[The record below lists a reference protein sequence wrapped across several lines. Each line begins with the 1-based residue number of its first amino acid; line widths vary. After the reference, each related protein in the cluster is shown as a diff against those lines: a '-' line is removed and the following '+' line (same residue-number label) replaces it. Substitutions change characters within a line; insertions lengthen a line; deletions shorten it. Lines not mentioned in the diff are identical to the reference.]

1 MRYSEKELLE
11 FLGTDKIVEKNGI
24 IKGLFCVEATKID
37 DDWDIAEPKELDP
50 TLILPHPYNSLIYPR
65 TDISVLQEQIRESG
79 WIKPVV
85 INRKRQAVSGN
96 SRLACARNLGLK
108 SIPIEIVE
116 FANQEAELLRL
127 ILENAGRIKTTEE
140 RVREAEV
147 LASAKDWLKTQQ
159 VARQRKI
166 LEEIRFYLESRKDAR
181 ADLLTGNLEDDWK
194 LCQKWGINELS
205 LKLTQEFRNKDVLA
219 EATGM
224 GSRENLRKATKV
236 VQAIDLFNELGRRL
250 EAELLRETLNNSVHQ
265 AILKLRELEGS
276 EAHYLYLG
284 EEIKGSKGVLLRGDL
299 CSPGTI
305 KLKDQDSQA
314 IVCEE
319 TGESFFVKWTD
330 LELVGFEAHKNTPP
344 KSPKP
349 KPSPTPA
356 PAVPVGKAPNIT
368 QEAPN
373 ITSEPAPPAFAVGDK
388 VWLIFRE
395 RGAVIERLQWAES
408 HRSWLYHFR
417 YLDSDKTDSLLED
430 HLEPWAD
437 QDQGDFDVHDW
448 VTFRGS
454 IGVVIDT
461 EPIKVQWMGMGTD
474 PAPRGDLQEGVE
486 ELKLFDFDPFNP
498 PKQALTGFKVGDVV
512 AAKSDKGCLKQGTLT
527 GRDDYGDWKV
537 NWGDTPEQSWKDHL
551 IHLAAN
557 CGFAM
562 GDWVSFQ
569 WEGEMF
575 AGKIVSLFRCV
586 ADVSLT
592 PSQRARVPFE
602 WLNKL
607 PKFCRK
613 DAIEAIEG
621 YVSKNAHPSGVLN
634 LVAGFAPHGD
644 REALKHLSEI
654 YSRLNLPYAGVDSVY
669 FMDVIK
675 VFAEVL
681 SQYEKP
687 IDLIAID
694 DEFELIQA
702 LKGLSPKVIELSVL
716 NLWKVAKG
724 EF

>member
-1 MRYSEKELLE
+1 MRYTEKELLE
-11 FLGTDKIVEKNGI
+11 FLGTDNIVEKNGI
-24 IKGLFCVEATKID
+24 IKGLFYVDGKKCE
-37 DDWDIAEPKELDP
+37 DDWDIVEPTELDP

-79 WIKPVV
+79 WVKPIV

-108 SIPIEIVE
+108 SVPIEVV
-116 FANQEAELLRL
+116 NYVDQEAELLRL

-147 LASAKDWLKTQQ
+147 LESAKDWLKTQQ

-166 LEEIRFYLESRKDAR
+166 LEEIRFYLESRKDPR
-181 ADLLTGNLEDDWK
+181 ADQLTGNLGDDWK

-284 EEIKGSKGVLLRGDL
+284 EEIKGSKGVLSRGDL

-314 IVCEE
+314 IVCDN

-330 LELVGFEAHKNTPP
+330 LELVGFESHKNTPP

-356 PAVPVGKAPNIT
+356 PAVPVGKAPS
-368 QEAPN
+368 
-373 ITSEPAPPAFAVGDK
+373 ITSEPTPPAFAVGEK

-395 RGAVIERLQWAES
+395 RGAVIERLQWAEL
-408 HRSWLYHFR
+408 HQAWLYHFR
-417 YLDSDKTDSLLED
+417 YLDSDKVDSLLED

-437 QDQGDFDVHDW
+437 QDQDAFEVHDW
-448 VTFRGS
+448 VTSRGS
-454 IGVVIDT
+454 IGVVIDV

-474 PAPRGDLQEGVE
+474 PAPRGDLQGGVE
-486 ELKLFDFDPFNP
+486 ELSLFDFDPFNP
-498 PKQALTGFKVGDVV
+498 PKQALTKFQVGDVV
-512 AAKSDKGCLKQGTLT
+512 ASKSDKECKDCGTIVDRNEH
-527 GRDDYGDWKV
+527 GEFVIKWRDSHG
-537 NWGDTPEQSWKDHL
+537 NLKDHQ
-551 IHLAAN
+551 IYLAVNA
-557 CGFAM
+557 GFAM

-575 AGKIVSLFRCV
+575 AGKIASLFRCV
-586 ADVSLT
+586 ADISLT

-613 DAIEAIEG
+613 DAIKAIEG
-621 YVSKNAHPSGVLN
+621 YVSKNTHPSGVLN
-634 LVAGFAPHGD
+634 LVAGFAPHGNK
-644 REALKHLSEI
+644 EALKHLSEI

-675 VFAEVL
+675 AFAEVL

-687 IDLIAID
+687 IDLIAIE

-702 LKGLSPKVIELSVL
+702 LRGLSPKVIELSVL

>member
-24 IKGLFCVEATKID
+24 INGLFYVEATKIED
-37 DDWDIAEPKELDP
+37 AWDIIEPSYLDP

-79 WIKPVV
+79 WVKPIV

-108 SIPIEIVE
+108 SVPIEIVE
-116 FANQEAELLRL
+116 FADQEGELLRL

-205 LKLTQEFRNKDVLA
+205 LKLNQEFRNKDVLA

-284 EEIKGSKGVLLRGDL
+284 EEIKGSKGVLSRGDL

-373 ITSEPAPPAFAVGDK
+373 ITSEPTPPLFAVGDK

-395 RGAVIERLQWAES
+395 RGAFIERLQWAET

-417 YLDSDKTDSLLED
+417 YLDSDKVDSLLED
-430 HLEPWAD
+430 HLERWAD
-437 QDQGDFDVHDW
+437 QDQDAFEVHNW
-448 VTFRGS
+448 VTSRGS

-461 EPIKVQWMGMGTD
+461 EPIKVQWMGMGAD
-474 PAPRGDLQEGVE
+474 PAPRGDIQEGVE
-486 ELKLFDFDPFNP
+486 ELKLFDFDPFHP

-512 AAKSDKGCLKQGTLT
+512 SAKADKDCIKQGTLT
-527 GRDDYGDWKV
+527 GRDDYGDWKI
-537 NWGDTPEQSWKDHL
+537 NWGDTQGQSWKDHQ

-575 AGKIVSLFRCV
+575 AGKIVSIFRSV
-586 ADVSLT
+586 ADIVVGESR
-592 PSQRARVPFE
+592 RARVPFE

-613 DAIEAIEG
+613 DAIKAIEG
-621 YVSKNAHPSGVLN
+621 YVAKNPHPSGILT
-634 LVAGFAPHGD
+634 LVVGFAPHGNK
-644 REALKHLSEI
+644 EALKHVCEVLKG
-654 YSRLNLPYAGVDSVY
+654 LNLLYCGVDSPY
-669 FMDVIK
+669 FMDLIE

-681 SQYEKP
+681 AQYEMP
-687 IDLIAID
+687 IDLMAID

-702 LKGLSPKVIELSVL
+702 LRGLSPKVIELSVL

>member
-1 MRYSEKELLE
+1 MEYSEQELLE

-24 IKGLFCVEATKID
+24 IKGLFFVDAKKCEEG
-37 DDWDIAEPKELDP
+37 WDIVEPKELDP

-79 WIKPVV
+79 WVKPIV

-108 SIPIEIVE
+108 SVPIEIVE
-116 FANQEAELLRL
+116 FADQEAELTRL

-166 LEEIRFYLESRKDAR
+166 LEEVRFSLESRKDAR
-181 ADLLTGNLEDDWK
+181 VSQLTGDLEQDWK

-205 LKLTQEFRNKDVLA
+205 LKLSQSVRQDDLLA
-219 EATGM
+219 EVTGM

-236 VQAIDLFNELGRRL
+236 VQAIDLFAELGRRL
-250 EAELLRETLNNSVHQ
+250 EAELLRETLNNSVHS
-265 AILKLRELEGS
+265 AIQKLREIEGS

-284 EEIKGSKGVLLRGDL
+284 EEIKGSKGVLSRGDL

-314 IVCEE
+314 IVCDN

-330 LELVGFEAHKNTPP
+330 LELVGLKNTPP

-349 KPSPTPA
+349 KPNPTPA

-368 QEAPN
+368 
-373 ITSEPAPPAFAVGDK
+373 SEPTPPLFAVGDK
-388 VWLIFRE
+388 VWLKYRE
-395 RGAVIERLQWAES
+395 RGGIIERLQWAEL
-408 HRSWLYHFR
+408 HQAWLYHFR
-417 YLDSDKTDSLLED
+417 YLDSDKVDSLLED

-437 QDQGDFDVHDW
+437 STGSLQADQDQDDFEVHNW
-448 VTFRGS
+448 VTSRGS

-474 PAPRGDLQEGVE
+474 PAPRGDIQEGVE

-498 PKQALTGFKVGDVV
+498 PKQALTGFKVGDIIS
-512 AAKSDKGCLKQGTLT
+512 AKADKDCLKRGTLT

-537 NWGDTPEQSWKDHL
+537 NWGDTQGQSWKDHQ

-562 GDWVSFQ
+562 GDWVRFQ

-575 AGKIVSLFRCV
+575 TGQVASLFRCV
-586 ADVSLT
+586 ADISL
-592 PSQRARVPFE
+592 PNSQRARVPFE

-607 PKFCRK
+607 PKFCQK
-613 DAIEAIEG
+613 DAIKEIEAF
-621 YVSKNAHPSGVLN
+621 VAKNPHPSGVLT
-634 LVAGFAPHGD
+634 LVVGFAPHGNK
-644 REALKHLSEI
+644 EALKHLANVLEG
-654 YSRLNLPYAGVDSVY
+654 LNLPYCGVDSPY
-669 FMDVIK
+669 FMELIEAFK
-675 VFAEVL
+675 EVL

-687 IDLIAID
+687 IDLMAIKS
-694 DEFELIQA
+694 ESELVRVLQR
-702 LKGLSPKVIELSVL
+702 LSPKVIELSVV